1 MNYKLIHRITA
12 ALVFLISFVQFFTTI
27 QPSVSFWD
35 CGEFIAAAFSLQVP
49 HPPGAPL
56 FLILGR
62 VFSMLPFGDNVAF
75 RVNSI
80 SALSSV
86 LSVLFLYLVAVKIIE
101 SIRGKQPKNL
111 FDALITYISAAIG
124 ALSLS
129 FGDTFWF
136 NGVEAEVYASSTFLF
151 TFIVWLMMIWR
162 EKADLPDNEK
172 YLLMIAYLIGLSIGV
187 HLMAVLAIVP
197 VVMVILFRKYVQ
209 DDAECKKTAYIFLG
223 HAALVLVVAL
233 AMWGGQTVPT
243 PPMPE
248 ESKAF
253 DMKFVLIM
261 AGISAVYMAVFRKTI
276 FTRNSFYTPLL
287 IGGVALGVTYPG
299 VVKMFPGVVA
309 KIGANSIT
317 ADFLIILILV
327 GIVGYAIYWSVKN
340 KKPTLNLVFTSFLFV
355 FLGFTTYAM
364 VIIRSNQEP
373 PMNENEPND
382 FTELVS
388 YLNREQYGDTP
399 TFKRRHATEENQMG
413 VYNNYSSDL
422 DFWANYQMNKMFN
435 RYLFWN
441 YIGREST
448 VEDASADWS
457 QLWGIPMLFGLIG
470 IFYLFSKDWKLGSV
484 FLVMF
489 LFMGYLTAFY
499 QNQQEPQPRER
510 DYFYVGAFF
519 VYSIWVALGVRGL
532 IDMIAESVRKPMTVK
547 IASAAILIAGVIFV
561 PVRMYATNYH
571 SHDRSKIYFPWDY
584 AYNILQ
590 SCDKDAILFTYG
602 DNDTFPLW
610 YLQDVEGVR
619 RDIRIVNLSLGQ
631 TPWYIK
637 QLKHTTPYGTKEVPI
652 SMSDEAIAKIGPIRW
667 EARSVSLPVPA
678 HVYKD
683 LGITDTA
690 VVNQGKISWVLPNT
704 AKFGDTPVLFNNDI
718 LARDIIFTNQWQ
730 RPIYYSM
737 TVAPSY
743 RIGLNDYLRLEGFA
757 YRLTPEKENPN
768 YPNINEKVM
777 RKQLIDQNKS
787 YSKDYQP
794 GFKFRALTDSTIF
807 YDATHTGYA
816 QNYRNVFIQFA
827 VYYLNGKKDR
837 ANAAAVLDKMQETIP
852 INVFPIELPLIYQT
866 ALIYERAGYMDK
878 YRLVAKELERQ
889 ALAELE
895 KNPANFSGNFNPY
908 GLLIDMY
915 KNLGEYNKAIGIL
928 KKVQAYYPDD
938 PNLQRDVENL
948 QRLAQRPDTSKTN

>member
-1 MNYKLIHRITA
+1 
-12 ALVFLISFVQFFTTI
+12 
-27 QPSVSFWD
+27 
-35 CGEFIAAAFSLQVP
+35 
-49 HPPGAPL
+49 
-56 FLILGR
+56 
-62 VFSMLPFGDNVAF
+62 
-75 RVNSI
+75 
-80 SALSSV
+80 
-86 LSVLFLYLVAVKIIE
+86 
-101 SIRGKQPKNL
+101 
-111 FDALITYISAAIG
+111 
-124 ALSLS
+124 
-129 FGDTFWF
+129 
-136 NGVEAEVYASSTFLF
+136 
-151 TFIVWLMMIWR
+151 
-162 EKADLPDNEK
+162 
-172 YLLMIAYLIGLSIGV
+172 
-187 HLMAVLAIVP
+187 
-197 VVMVILFRKYVQ
+197 
-209 DDAECKKTAYIFLG
+209 
-223 HAALVLVVAL
+223 
-233 AMWGGQTVPT
+233 
-243 PPMPE
+243 
-248 ESKAF
+248 
-253 DMKFVLIM
+253 
-261 AGISAVYMAVFRKTI
+261 
-276 FTRNSFYTPLL
+276 
-287 IGGVALGVTYPG
+287 
-299 VVKMFPGVVA
+299 
-309 KIGANSIT
+309 
-317 ADFLIILILV
+317 
-327 GIVGYAIYWSVKN
+327 
-340 KKPTLNLVFTSFLFV
+340 
-355 FLGFTTYAM
+355 
-364 VIIRSNQEP
+364 
-373 PMNENEPND
+373 
-382 FTELVS
+382 
-388 YLNREQYGDTP
+388 
-399 TFKRRHATEENQMG
+399 
-413 VYNNYSSDL
+413 
-422 DFWANYQMNKMFN
+422 
-435 RYLFWN
+435 
-441 YIGREST
+441 
-448 VEDASADWS
+448 
-457 QLWGIPMLFGLIG
+457 
-470 IFYLFSKDWKLGSV
+470 
-484 FLVMF
+484 
-489 LFMGYLTAFY
+489 
-499 QNQQEPQPRER
+499 
-510 DYFYVGAFF
+510 
-519 VYSIWVALGVRGL
+519 
-532 IDMIAESVRKPMTVK
+532 
-547 IASAAILIAGVIFV
+547 
-561 PVRMYATNYH
+561 VRMYATNYH

-667 EARSVSLPVPA
+667 EARTVSLHVPA

-683 LGITDTA
+683 MGITDTA
-690 VVNQGKISWVLPNT
+690 IVNQGKISWVLPNT

-794 GFKFRALTDSTIF
+794 GFKFRALNDSTIF

-827 VYYLNGKKDR
+827 VYYLNGKKDP

-852 INVFPIELPLIYQT
+852 TNAFPIELPLIYQT

-878 YRLVAKELERQ
+878 YRLVSKELERQ